1 VTGKDIRRLKA
12 WSTPIM
18 KTGKRKALERAGWH
32 VGDARDF
39 LDLSDVEATLIEV
52 RLALATE
59 LRARRRA
66 RKISQ
71 AVLAQRVGSSQSR
84 VAKMEAADRS
94 VSIDLLMRCLLALG
108 STRRDIGRAIADIS
122 QEPGCN

>member
-1 VTGKDIRRLKA
+1 
-12 WSTPIM
+12 M
-18 KTGKRKALERAGWH
+18 KTSKRKALERAGWR

-39 LDLSDVEATLIEV
+39 LGLSDVEATLIEV

-59 LRARRRA
+59 LRDRRRA

-71 AVLAQRVGSSQSR
+71 AVLARRVGSSQSR

-108 STRRDIGRAIADIS
+108 VTRRDIGRAIAEAGS
-122 QEPGCN
+122 GSAGGPGAI

>member
-1 VTGKDIRRLKA
+1 
-12 WSTPIM
+12 M
-18 KTGKRKALERAGWH
+18 KVSKRKTLERAGWR

-39 LDLSDVEATLIEV
+39 LDLSDVEAALIEV
-52 RLALATE
+52 RLSLATE
-59 LRARRRA
+59 LRVRRRA

-94 VSIDLLMRCLLALG
+94 VSIDLLMRCLLSLG
-108 STRRDIGRAIADIS
+108 STPRDIGRAIAETGS
-122 QEPGCN
+122 GVGRGS

>member
-1 VTGKDIRRLKA
+1 
-12 WSTPIM
+12 M
-18 KTGKRKALERAGWH
+18 KQNKRKALERAGWRI
-32 VGDARDF
+32 GDARDF

-59 LRARRRA
+59 LRTRRRA

-71 AVLAQRVGSSQSR
+71 AVLARRVGSSQSR

-94 VSIDLLMRCLLALG
+94 VSIDLLVRCLLALG
-108 STRRDIGRAIADIS
+108 STRREIGRAIGEA
-122 QEPGCN
+122 G

>member
-1 VTGKDIRRLKA
+1 
-12 WSTPIM
+12 M
-18 KTGKRKALERAGWH
+18 KTSKRKALERAGWR

-52 RLALATE
+52 RLALAAE

-71 AVLAQRVGSSQSR
+71 AVLARRVGSSQSR

-108 STRRDIGRAIADIS
+108 STRTDIGRAIAEAGS
-122 QEPGCN
+122 GAGRGS

>member
-1 VTGKDIRRLKA
+1 
-12 WSTPIM
+12 M
-18 KTGKRKALERAGWH
+18 KTSKRKALEGAGWR

-39 LDLSDVEATLIEV
+39 LDLSDVEATLIDV

-71 AVLAQRVGSSQSR
+71 AVLARRVGSSQSR

-94 VSIDLLMRCLLALG
+94 VSIDLLVRCLLALG
-108 STRRDIGRAIADIS
+108 STRGDIGRAIAEAGS
-122 QEPGCN
+122 GAARGS

>member
-1 VTGKDIRRLKA
+1 
-12 WSTPIM
+12 M
-18 KTGKRKALERAGWH
+18 KTSKRKALERAGWRI
-32 VGDARDF
+32 GDARDF

-59 LRARRRA
+59 LRTRRRT

-71 AVLAQRVGSSQSR
+71 AVLARRVGSSQSR

-94 VSIDLLMRCLLALG
+94 VSIDLLVRCLVALG
-108 STRRDIGRAIADIS
+108 LTRSDIGRAIAETGS
-122 QEPGCN
+122 GAARGS